1 MVPGKAAKPPEPPLL
16 AAGQRLSGPA
26 WRPRTAALVGAS
38 GTGKS
43 HRAVRVAYEND
54 IDVIIDDGLVVR
66 DGKILAGRSAK
77 AESTRVAAIKRA
89 IFADPEHA
97 LEVRCALAEAK
108 PTSLLI
114 LGTSLDMIGRIAA
127 SLELPVP
134 DRVIRIEEVASE
146 RDIGRAR
153 RVRREQGKHVIPA
166 PTLEVRK
173 TFQGYLVDP
182 LRFFLRPKGGVSFGP
197 AIEKSVV
204 RPTWSSL
211 GRFYINDTVIMS
223 IALRAARD
231 VEGVARPLRARIE
244 ASDAGTTIDLELAIW
259 LGADI
264 VGVCQGAQLQVRKIV
279 EHTTGLRLPAVN
291 VIARALMIPE
301 AAPSVAAGRGDSDDG
316 GH

>member
-1 MVPGKAAKPPEPPLL
+1 VRRVL
-16 AAGQRLSGPA
+16 AASKPA
-26 WRPRTAALVGAS
+26 
-38 GTGKS
+38 
-43 HRAVRVAYEND
+43 
-54 IDVIIDDGLVVR
+54 
-66 DGKILAGRSAK
+66 
-77 AESTRVAAIKRA
+77 
-89 IFADPEHA
+89 
-97 LEVRCALAEAK
+97 
-108 PTSLLI
+108 SLLI
-114 LGTSLDMIGRIAA
+114 LGTSLAMIGRIAA

-182 LRFFLRPKGGVSFGP
+182 LRFFLRPKGELPSGP
-197 AIEKSVV
+197 AIEKSIV

-231 VEGVARPLRARIE
+231 IEGVARPLRARIE
-244 ASDAGTTIDLELAIW
+244 ASDAGTTINLELAIW
-259 LGADI
+259 LGTDI
-264 VGVCQGAQLQVRKIV
+264 VGVCQAAQLQVRKIV

-301 AAPSVAAGRGDSDDG
+301 TAPSAATGRGDSADAG
-316 GH
+316 Q